1 MRYLLILG
9 NGIDGMGLTRNAIEL
24 ENYVNSTGNTG
35 FIIANK
41 DASCERGKLI
51 DHNIQIVSFANEWD
65 RLVEYIDNC
74 DKVIV
79 CSVPFSKYEEQTKT
93 NFINILDYAH
103 NIGKKIIQLQFDHK
117 IYHIKRSVYAE
128 DDYIKKYFDS
138 VDLILTHTYEGDFCK
153 KFIEKR
159 DIKTNIIAK
168 NDKNNNFFSIDFDSI
183 KPIWKPFSEKE
194 YKSIRFLGRAVEWK
208 GPYLLRDLHWKC
220 FKNHGYITYIEGF
233 TMVISTAWRLCTS
246 LKPKIFREDN
256 ILVCS
261 NKETTTKFKKG
272 EYEFKRNS
280 PAYILPPYV
289 RKEGLERMSKTMF
302 GCELITMADY
312 TAKDMIEN
320 VMFEIVA
327 SGTVPVFRKHWAEI
341 YTLNGKPLIEYG
353 SENIGTIFVDE
364 DNPSEAVE
372 LMNKLANDE
381 EQYELYRN
389 NAYKFYKSIFD
400 NSVILPQL
408 LELINNA

>member
-9 NGIDGMGLTRNAIEL
+9 NGIEGGGLTRNATEL
-24 ENYVNSTGNTG
+24 ENYINSTGNICVT
-35 FIIANK
+35 IANK
-41 DASCERGKLI
+41 DVPCERGKLI
-51 DHNIQIVSFANEWD
+51 DHNIQLVSFINEWD
-65 RLVEYIDNC
+65 RLVEYIDNS

-79 CSVPFSKYEEQTKT
+79 CSVPFSKYEEQMKT
-93 NFINILDYAH
+93 NFMNILDYAH
-103 NIGKKIIQLQFDHK
+103 NIGKKIIQLQFDNQF
-117 IYHIKRSVYAE
+117 YHIKRTAYTEEVYM
-128 DDYIKKYFDS
+128 KKFFDS
-138 VDLILTHTYEGDFCK
+138 IDLIITHTYEGDFCK
-153 KFIEKR
+153 KFIEPR

-168 NDKNNNFFSIDFDSI
+168 NEKNNNFFSIDFDSI

-194 YKSIRFLGRAVEWK
+194 YKSIRFLGRPVKCK

-220 FKNHGYITYIEGF
+220 FKNHDYITYIEGF
-233 TMVISTAWRLCTS
+233 FMGIGTVSKLCTS
-246 LKPKIFREDN
+246 LKPKIYREDN
-256 ILVCS
+256 IVVCK
-261 NKETTTKFKKG
+261 NKESKSKFENG

-302 GCELITMADY
+302 GCELIIMPDN
-312 TAKDMIEN
+312 TAQGMIEN

-327 SGTVPVFRKHWAEI
+327 SGTVPIFRKHWAEL
-341 YTLNGKPLIEYG
+341 YTINGKPLIEYG
-353 SENIGTIFVDE
+353 NEQTGTIFIDE
-364 DNPSEAVE
+364 DNPLEAVE
-372 LMNKLANDE
+372 LMNKLADNE

>member
-9 NGIDGMGLTRNAIEL
+9 NGIEGMGLSRNAIEL
-24 ENYVNSTGNTG
+24 ENYINSTGNIGVT
-35 FIIANK
+35 IANS
-41 DASCERGKLI
+41 DASCERSKLMV
-51 DHNIQIVSFANEWD
+51 HNIQLVSFANEWD

-79 CSVPFSKYEEQTKT
+79 CSVPFSKYEEKTKT
-93 NFINILDYAH
+93 NFMNLLDYAH
-103 NIGKKIIQLQFDHK
+103 TIGKKITQLQFDHK
-117 IYHIKRSVYAE
+117 FYHISRTAYAE
-128 DDYIKKYFDS
+128 EVYTEKFFNSI
-138 VDLILTHTYEGDFCK
+138 DLILTHTYENDFCK

-159 DIKTNIIAK
+159 GIKTNIIAK
-168 NDKNNNFFSIDFDSI
+168 NEKNNNFFSIDFDSI

-194 YKSIRFLGRAVEWK
+194 YKSIRFLGRSAGWK

-233 TMVISTAWRLCTS
+233 TMGIGTVNSLCTS

-256 ILVCS
+256 IVVCT
-261 NKETTTKFKKG
+261 NKETTTKFKNG
-272 EYEFKRNS
+272 EYEFKRNA
-280 PAYILPPYV
+280 PAYFLPPYV

-302 GCELITMADY
+302 GCELIIMPDN
-312 TAKDMIEN
+312 TAQGMIEN

-327 SGTVPVFRKHWAEI
+327 SGTVPVFRKHWAEL
-341 YTLNGKPLIEYG
+341 YTINGKPLIEYG
-353 SENIGTIFVDE
+353 NEQTGTIFIDE
-364 DNPSEAVE
+364 DNPLEAVE
-372 LMNKLANDE
+372 LMNKLADNE
-381 EQYELYRN
+381 EQYDLYRN